1 MGCFKFRL
9 DYFVSQNHLLHQ
21 INSALH
27 FEELRRYLSVYYNTM
42 GRSSIDP
49 ELMIRMVGLGY
60 CYDIR
65 VGCTRRFI

>member
-1 MGCFKFRL
+1 
-9 DYFVSQNHLLHQ
+9 
-21 INSALH
+21 
-27 FEELRRYLSVYYNTM
+27 LSVYYSTM